1 MSITPTPYPS
11 KPKFQSIGNTSN
23 SYPTQIAALKK
34 EISSLE
40 TKILSL
46 TKINQKLDKK
56 TKEQGEDIKKLKQN
70 NVSLS
75 SDNLI
80 LQKSLQ
86 KISAEKL
93 SLEEQIK
100 DNKKYITK
108 IENKLIN
115 GASNQYLNEQ
125 ITNLKNEKE
134 LMNEEIEHLNKTIEK
149 ISKEKEH
156 YEDEIKILNKAV
168 ELKLNEVVTS
178 LKEKNIK
185 VNKDTLLN
193 IGIQKEE
200 KEKILSSIN
209 TMQTELD
216 RLKIVIKEKD
226 DKIKELIFAKN
237 HLTEMLVE
245 KDTFVN
251 NFNQQKDEM
260 TGTINQLISE
270 RDLLRDCIEKANIQ
284 QKAIENDVK
293 FEATEYQNK
302 IKELQKELI
311 EVNQKNI
318 EASTQV
324 DILNKTIE
332 ILKDKNTN
340 LEASYKSNAIKVAEL
355 ETTKNNIDVLYQQ
368 AKSENEN
375 SKLEVITLNKKI
387 NELNEQMHK
396 LEEEN
401 IQILS
406 KLKTTTIEGENIRVD
421 LVKQNMILS
430 QNESKLKNQ
439 VTKSQEEID
448 KLKKEKED
456 YKRLLSEMNV
466 RREELTKEKDEK
478 ETEPSNHIM
487 TLQNNNNMLLLT
499 RRTEENYAK
508 TEADTLSEEK
518 KKKSMNIM
526 DLIKK
531 EKEKNNSVM
540 EEIRR
545 VKAALANN

>member
-284 QKAIENDVK
+284 QNTYYEVQK
-293 FEATEYQNK
+293 FERDYNDIIQ
-302 IKELQKELI
+302 
-311 EVNQKNI
+311 
-318 EASTQV
+318 ASPALNNVLTQYVQTYNPMQGGDVYGQLKGVV
-324 DILNKTIE
+324 DILMPCYQ
-332 ILKDKNTN
+332 
-340 LEASYKSNAIKVAEL
+340 EAFEA
-355 ETTKNNIDVLYQQ
+355 
-368 AKSENEN
+368 
-375 SKLEVITLNKKI
+375 
-387 NELNEQMHK
+387 
-396 LEEEN
+396 
-401 IQILS
+401 
-406 KLKTTTIEGENIRVD
+406 G
-421 LVKQNMILS
+421 
-430 QNESKLKNQ
+430 
-439 VTKSQEEID
+439 
-448 KLKKEKED
+448 
-456 YKRLLSEMNV
+456 KRFV
-466 RREELTKEKDEK
+466 
-478 ETEPSNHIM
+478 
-487 TLQNNNNMLLLT
+487 
-499 RRTEENYAK
+499 
-508 TEADTLSEEK
+508 
-518 KKKSMNIM
+518 
-526 DLIKK
+526 
-531 EKEKNNSVM
+531 
-540 EEIRR
+540 
-545 VKAALANN
+545 